1 LRNAL
6 NNVQA
11 ANLNLEDDPEYQ
23 QVLQSLSEPRIGFSF
38 VNLPALA
45 AWISNQPIPTQ
56 DSFQASDTVAIAL
69 SLNRQGLLAQTALLG
84 MQPSE
89 ESQSPTLSKP
99 VEALQYIPA
108 ESSLAIAGT
117 DLNQFW
123 NRLSRERGDDDTLK
137 SLLDQSIAS
146 LQSRWGIQLP
156 EDIFSWVQGEYA
168 LSQLPRP
175 DRHNPDWIFVAQKVP
190 GTTAEESIEHLDAVA
205 KQQGLSIGNLPLGD
219 KTITAWTKL
228 LTTSAI
234 TGKDDSLLKLEA
246 QVHGVHAAV
255 GNYEVFTTSIEA
267 MDEALQGLENSLVKS
282 DKFQNAIAPLPE
294 QNDGYLYLDWI
305 QGETFIK
312 RQLPIVQVVELL
324 GKPLFDHLRSLSISS
339 YGVANGVQNSK
350 LFFQL
355 HNANES

>member
-1 LRNAL
+1 L
-6 NNVQA
+6 N
-11 ANLNLEDDPEYQ
+11 
-23 QVLQSLSEPRIGFSF
+23 EPRIGFSF

-56 DSFQASDTVAIAL
+56 ESFQASDTVAIAL
-69 SLNRQGLLAQTALLG
+69 SLNSQGLLAQTALLG
-84 MQPSE
+84 SQPSE
-89 ESQSPTLSKP
+89 QSQSPTLSMP

-123 NRLSRERGDDDTLK
+123 NGLSTGRGDDDTLK

-168 LSQLPRP
+168 LSLLPRP
-175 DRHNPDWIFVAQKVP
+175 DRDNPDWIFVAEKVP

-246 QVHGVHAAV
+246 QVHGVHTAV
-255 GNYEVFTTSIEA
+255 GNYEVFTSSIEA
-267 MDEALQGLENSLVKS
+267 MDEALQGLENSLIKS
-282 DKFQNAIAPLPE
+282 DKFKNAIAPLPE
-294 QNDGYLYLDWI
+294 QNDGYLYLDWA

-312 RQLPIVQVVELL
+312 RQLPIVQVVELVA
-324 GKPLFDHLRSLSISS
+324 KPLFDHLRSLSISS
-339 YGVANGVQNSK
+339 YGIDNGVQNSK